1 MEDPAEA
8 LVRRLS
14 TVCGLSSD
22 KASQVVSELLDEM
35 SATVN
40 EYISARHEALQDQGW
55 PNERIYRQI
64 RTDLGRLR
72 FSAPALSE
80 RQIRRR
86 IYG

>member
-8 LVRRLS
+8 LVRRLA
-14 TVCGLSSD
+14 TVCGLSPD
-22 KASQVVSELLDEM
+22 KASQVVSEMLDEM
-35 SATVN
+35 SATVDQ
-40 EYISARHEALQDQGW
+40 YITTRHEALQDQGW

-64 RTDLGRLR
+64 KTDLGRLR
-72 FSAPALSE
+72 FSAQALSE